1 MTPAEFI
8 AKWSDATLRER
19 QGSQM
24 HFINLCALLDQPQP
38 DDPDRY
44 CFERGATKA
53 GGDDGWA
60 DVWRRGCFAWEY
72 KGPHK
77 DLDKAFRQ
85 LATYVSDLENP
96 PYLITSDM
104 TRIIVRTNFTNTV
117 TAIHEFSLEDLRDPA
132 KRDLL
137 RQIFEGSEK
146 LKPVISPQ
154 DLTAKAVER
163 FAELGRRLQDRRTPE
178 NKPLHDPRAIAH
190 FLNQLVF
197 CMFAEDARL
206 LPDSLFTRTVRGVQ
220 SHPARAQTALGSLFR
235 AMASEAEDDRF
246 LLGVGVINWFNGG
259 LFDGASPLP
268 LEAPDLKLIADT
280 AEEHDWSEI
289 DPAIFGTMFEEALKA
304 TRKRAALGAHYTDR
318 AKILKIVDPVIVR
331 PLEAEWAAARD
342 DIIAAASAADASEAQ
357 RKAILE
363 DLAGKLSAEDADAVS
378 ASEEARARQ
387 SKNLELF
394 DGVGARRL
402 APAAQAALKTVQPK
416 LRKLDTQRGEHLKVA
431 RDRLE
436 AFLQR
441 LGAYRVL
448 DPACGSGNFLYVAL
462 HALKDLELKALI
474 EAERLTGLQ
483 SPGPRVTLD
492 AVRGIEI
499 EPYAAELARVT
510 LWIGDLQWSLKN
522 GYRNWPKPILAKLD
536 QIENRDALLNPD
548 GSEADWPPVDAI
560 IGNPPFLGDKKMI
573 ADIGEDYVTQLRKTF
588 KGRVPGGADFVSY
601 WVEKAWR
608 EVNPNPPPTGKVAR
622 RPSRGDGG
630 GSPQTQSPDQAPSTA
645 SRSPSPDGGGMKRAG
660 LVTTNSIR
668 GGASRKVLDPIAGAD
683 AIWEAWADEPWVLD
697 GAAVRVSM
705 LGFGQGFVERRLN
718 GEGVTRVTSDLA
730 GAAQD
735 LTATTKLVENAAKSF
750 QGPVLVGEFDIDG
763 VIARRWLWN
772 PLNPNGKPNADVVKP
787 LRNGQDLVRRSRDQ
801 WVINFNEYS
810 LEEASLFEN
819 PFEHIRQ
826 FVEPI
831 RRENRRASRAR
842 LWWKHGETGA
852 AMWRAIGQQPRY
864 LATSQVAKHRI
875 FVWLSSR
882 IQPHQ
887 TVIAIARDD
896 DVSFGI
902 LNSRIHESW
911 SLKTGS
917 FMGVGNDPRYT
928 PSTTFETFPFPE
940 GLTPNIPAADYAD
953 DPRAAAIADAAR
965 DLNTLRENWLN
976 PADLVRI
983 EPEVVPG
990 YPDRILPVSDEAAR
1004 MLKTRTLTNLYNQR
1018 PEWLAMA
1025 HRRLDAAVAAAYGWP
1040 TNLSDEGIVERLF
1053 ALNQERAVAQR

>member
-1 MTPAEFI
+1 VNAAAFI

-19 QGSQM
+19 QGSQE
-24 HFINLCALLDQPQP
+24 HFLDLCRLLGEPTP
-38 DDPDRY
+38 AEDDPHGERY

-96 PYLITSDM
+96 PYLVTSDM
-104 TRIIVRTNFTNTV
+104 TRIIVRTNFTNTITKV
-117 TAIHEFSLEDLRDPA
+117 IEFALEDLREPP
-132 KRDLL
+132 KLDLL
-137 RQIFEGSEK
+137 RQIFQGSEK

-154 DLTAKAVER
+154 ELTAKAVER
-163 FAELGRRLQDRRTPE
+163 FAELGRRLQDRRT
-178 NKPLHDPRAIAH
+178 KDDTPLYDPRAIAH

-206 LPDSLFTRTVRGVQ
+206 LPDKLFTKTVKGVQTRPALAQQALASLFK
-220 SHPARAQTALGSLFR
+220 

-246 LLGVGVINWFNGG
+246 FLGVGVINWFNGG
-259 LFDGASPLP
+259 LFDGAEPLM
-268 LEAPDLKLIADT
+268 LEAPDLKLVADT
-280 AEEHDWSEI
+280 ADEHDWSEI

-318 AKILKIVDPVIVR
+318 AKILKIVDPVIVW
-331 PLEAEWAAARD
+331 PLEAEWDAARAD
-342 DIIAAASAADASEAQ
+342 IAAAADDARAALERRQAIFDEAGEALKAGQ
-357 RKAILE
+357 GKGDEAKRRKAVTQA
-363 DLAGKLSAEDADAVS
+363 DRDRTLALN
-378 ASEEARARQ
+378 R
-387 SKNLELF
+387 
-394 DGVGARRL
+394 
-402 APAAQAALKTVQPK
+402 
-416 LRKLDTQRGEHLKVA
+416 A

-548 GSEADWPPVDAI
+548 GTEAEWPTVDAI
-560 IGNPPFLGDKKMI
+560 IGNPPFLGDRKMI

-588 KGRVPGGADFVSY
+588 KGRVPGGADFVTY

-608 EVNPNPPPTGKVAR
+608 EVNPNPPPPGEVAR
-622 RPSRGDGG
+622 RPSRRDRG
-630 GSPQTQSPDQAPSTA
+630 GSTQTPNPDQAPTTA
-645 SRSPSPDGGGMKRAG
+645 SRSIGSPYGGGMKRAG

-668 GGASRKVLDPIAGAD
+668 GGASRKVLDPIADAD

-705 LGFGQGFVERRLN
+705 FGFGQGFVQRRLDGFSVSEIN
-718 GEGVTRVTSDLA
+718 A
-730 GAAQD
+730 D
-735 LTATTKLVENAAKSF
+735 LTSSNTDLTDAKRLAENVDQAF
-750 QGPVLVGEFDIDG
+750 QGTISYGPFEIEGPE
-763 VIARRWLWN
+763 ARDLLRR
-772 PLNPNGKPNADVVKP
+772 PLNPNGRPNSDVVRP
-787 LRNGQDLVRRSRDQ
+787 WTNGQDITRRPSDNWIVFFSR
-801 WVINFNEYS
+801 S
-810 LEEASLFEN
+810 HTEEQASLYEG
-819 PFEHIRQ
+819 PFAVIADRVRPYRAAKPN
-826 FVEPI
+826 VEL
-831 RRENRRASRAR
+831 NRFWWR
-842 LWWKHGETGA
+842 LWRHRPEFFA
-852 AMWRAIGQQPRY
+852 ASTKLERVIVTARV
-864 LATSQVAKHRI
+864 SKHRL
-875 FVWLSSR
+875 FVWRPVSVVPDSA
-882 IQPHQ
+882 
-887 TVIAIARDD
+887 TVAITREDD
-896 DVSFGI
+896 ATFGI
-902 LNSRIHESW
+902 LHSRFHELW
-911 SLKTGS
+911 SLGLGTWL
-917 FMGVGNDPRYT
+917 GVGNDPRYT

-953 DPRAAAIADAAR
+953 DPRAVAIAEAAR
-965 DLNTLRENWLN
+965 DLNAKREAWLN
-976 PADLVRI
+976 PADLIRI

-990 YPDRILPVSDEAAR
+990 YPDRVLPVSDEAAKV
-1004 MLKTRTLTNLYNQR
+1004 LKTRTLTNLYNQR
-1018 PEWLAMA
+1018 PEWLVMA
-1025 HRRLDAAVAAAYGWP
+1025 HRKLDAAVAAAYGWP
-1040 TNLSDEGIVERLF
+1040 ADLTDDEVLERLF
-1053 ALNQERAVAQR
+1053 ALNQARAAVEKAAMPVKAKRQKKADA

>member
-1 MTPAEFI
+1 MNAADFI

-24 HFINLCALLDQPQP
+24 HFLDLCALLDQPQP
-38 DDPDRY
+38 TDPDRY

-96 PYLITSDM
+96 PYLVTSDM
-104 TRIIVRTNFTNTV
+104 SRIIVRTNFTNTV
-117 TAIHEFSLEDLRDPA
+117 TAVHEFTLEDLRDPA

-146 LKPVISPQ
+146 LKPTVSPQ

-163 FAELGRRLQDRRTPE
+163 FAELGRRLQDRRTPDDR
-178 NKPLHDPRAIAH
+178 PRHDPRAIAH

-206 LPDSLFTRTVRGVQ
+206 LPDKLFTKTVKGVQTRPALAQKALASLFK
-220 SHPARAQTALGSLFR
+220 
-235 AMASEAEDDRF
+235 AMASEEEDDRF
-246 LLGVGVINWFNGG
+246 FLGVGVINWFNGG
-259 LFDGASPLP
+259 LFDGAEPLL
-268 LEAPDLKLIADT
+268 LETPDLKLVADT
-280 AEEHDWSEI
+280 ADEHDWSEI

-318 AKILKIVDPVIVR
+318 AKILKIVDPVIVW
-331 PLEAEWAAARD
+331 PLEAEWSAARAD
-342 DIIAAASAADASEAQ
+342 IAAAADDARAAVARRQAIFDKAGDALKAGEGKGDEAKR
-357 RKAILE
+357 RKAVTQADRE
-363 DLAGKLSAEDADAVS
+363 RTLALN
-378 ASEEARARQ
+378 R
-387 SKNLELF
+387 
-394 DGVGARRL
+394 
-402 APAAQAALKTVQPK
+402 
-416 LRKLDTQRGEHLKVA
+416 A

-548 GSEADWPPVDAI
+548 GTEAEWPPVDAI
-560 IGNPPFLGDKKMI
+560 IGNPPFLGDRKMI

-588 KGRVPGGADFVSY
+588 KGRVPGGADFVTY

-608 EVNPNPPPTGKVAR
+608 EVSENPPPPFAGEGDPEGVEGATPDTV
-622 RPSRGDGG
+622 RG
-630 GSPQTQSPDQAPSTA
+630 SAPSTA
-645 SRSPSPDGGGMKRAG
+645 VPAVPLPRSAALPGGGMRRAG

-668 GGASRKVLDPIAGAD
+668 GGASRKVLDPIADAD

-705 LGFGQGFVERRLN
+705 FGFGSGFVERRLGGLSVEAIN
-718 GEGVTRVTSDLA
+718 ADLTSSST
-730 GAAQD
+730 D
-735 LTATTKLVENAAKSF
+735 LTAAKRLPENVDQAF
-750 QGPVLVGEFDIDG
+750 QGTISYGPFEIEGPE
-763 VIARRWLWN
+763 ARDLLRR
-772 PLNPNGKPNADVVKP
+772 PLNPNGRPNSDVVRPWTNGQDITRRPSDNWIVFFSSSHTEEQASLYEAPFAVITDRVRPYRAAKPNAE
-787 LRNGQDLVRRSRDQ
+787 L
-801 WVINFNEYS
+801 
-810 LEEASLFEN
+810 
-819 PFEHIRQ
+819 
-826 FVEPI
+826 
-831 RRENRRASRAR
+831 NRFWWR
-842 LWWKHGETGA
+842 LWRHRPEFFA
-852 AMWRAIGQQPRY
+852 ASTKLERVIVTARV
-864 LATSQVAKHRI
+864 SKHRL
-875 FVWLSSR
+875 FVWRPVSVVPDSA
-882 IQPHQ
+882 
-887 TVIAIARDD
+887 TVAITREDD
-896 DVSFGI
+896 ASFGI
-902 LNSRIHESW
+902 LHSRFHELW
-911 SLKTGS
+911 SLGLGTWL
-917 FMGVGNDPRYT
+917 GVGNDPRYT

-953 DPRAAAIADAAR
+953 DPRAVAIAEAAR
-965 DLNTLRENWLN
+965 DLNAKREAWLN

-990 YPDRILPVSDEAAR
+990 YPDRILPVSDEAAKV
-1004 MLKTRTLTNLYNQR
+1004 LKTRTLTNLYNQR

-1040 TNLSDEGIVERLF
+1040 ADLTDDAVLEHLF
-1053 ALNQERAVAQR
+1053 ALNQERAAAGR

>member
-1 MTPAEFI
+1 MNAADFI

-24 HFINLCALLDQPQP
+24 HFLDLCALLDQPQP
-38 DDPDRY
+38 TDPDRY

-96 PYLITSDM
+96 PYLVTSDM
-104 TRIIVRTNFTNTV
+104 SRIIVRTNFTNTV
-117 TAIHEFSLEDLRDPA
+117 TAVHEFALEDLRDPA

-146 LKPVISPQ
+146 LKPTVSPQ
-154 DLTAKAVER
+154 ELTAKAVER
-163 FAELGRRLQDRRTPE
+163 FAELGRRLQDRRT
-178 NKPLHDPRAIAH
+178 KDDTPLHDPRAIAH

-206 LPDSLFTRTVRGVQ
+206 LPDKLFTKTVKGVQTRPALAQKALASLFK
-220 SHPARAQTALGSLFR
+220 
-235 AMASEAEDDRF
+235 AMASEEEDDRF
-246 LLGVGVINWFNGG
+246 FLGVGVINWFNGG
-259 LFDGASPLP
+259 LFDGAEPLL
-268 LEAPDLKLIADT
+268 LEAPDLKLVADIAD
-280 AEEHDWSEI
+280 EHDWSEI

-318 AKILKIVDPVIVR
+318 AKILKIVDPVIVW
-331 PLEAEWAAARD
+331 PLEAEWSAARADIAAAADDARAAAARRQAIFD
-342 DIIAAASAADASEAQ
+342 KAGDALKAGEGKGDEAKR
-357 RKAILE
+357 RKAVTQADRE
-363 DLAGKLSAEDADAVS
+363 RTLALN
-378 ASEEARARQ
+378 R
-387 SKNLELF
+387 
-394 DGVGARRL
+394 
-402 APAAQAALKTVQPK
+402 
-416 LRKLDTQRGEHLKVA
+416 A

-548 GSEADWPPVDAI
+548 GTEAQWPTVDAI

-588 KGRVPGGADFVSY
+588 KGRVPGGADFVTY

-608 EVNPNPPPTGKVAR
+608 EVSENPPPPFAGEGDPEGVEGATPDTV
-622 RPSRGDGG
+622 RG
-630 GSPQTQSPDQAPSTA
+630 SAPSTA
-645 SRSPSPDGGGMKRAG
+645 VPAVPLPRSAALPGGGMRRAG

-668 GGASRKVLDPIAGAD
+668 GGASRKVLDPIADAD

-705 LGFGQGFVERRLN
+705 LGFGSGFSDRRLN
-718 GEGVTRVTSDLA
+718 GEVVPA
-730 GAAQD
+730 VNAD
-735 LTATTKLVENAAKSF
+735 LTAAEADLTKAPHLSDNSGIAF
-750 QGPVLVGEFDIDG
+750 QGPVLVGPFQVDG
-763 VIARRWLWN
+763 DIARSWLTA
-772 PLNPNGKPNADVVKP
+772 PSNPNGQKNQVVLSRILNASDI
-787 LRNGQDLVRRSRDQ
+787 VRRDSGR
-801 WVINFNEYS
+801 WVIDFGS
-810 LEEASLFEN
+810 LSEVDASLFEL
-819 PFEHIRQ
+819 PFQYATQEIRPTRIQ
-826 FVEPI
+826 
-831 RRENRRASRAR
+831 NRRSWRAEQ
-842 LWWKHGETGA
+842 WWKHGENGEG
-852 AMWRAIGQQPRY
+852 WRKASAEFKRSILTPR
-864 LATSQVAKHRI
+864 VAKHRV
-875 FVWLSSR
+875 FVWISSAVL
-882 IQPHQ
+882 PDSA
-887 TVIAIARDD
+887 TIAIARDD
-896 DVSFGI
+896 DTTFGI
-902 LNSRIHESW
+902 LHSRFHELW
-911 SLKTGS
+911 SLRMGTWL
-917 FMGVGNDPRYT
+917 GVGNDPRYT

-953 DPRAAAIADAAR
+953 DPRAVAIAEAAR
-965 DLNTLRENWLN
+965 DLNAKREAWLN

-990 YPDRILPVSDEAAR
+990 YPDRILPVSDEAAKV
-1004 MLKTRTLTNLYNQR
+1004 LKTRTLTNLYNQR

-1040 TNLSDEGIVERLF
+1040 ADLTDDAVLEHLF
-1053 ALNQERAVAQR
+1053 ALNQERAAAGR

>member
-24 HFINLCALLDQPQP
+24 HFLNLCALLDQPQP
-38 DDPDRY
+38 DDGDRY

-96 PYLITSDM
+96 PYLVTSDM
-104 TRIIVRTNFTNTV
+104 SRIIVRTNFTNTV
-117 TAIHEFSLEDLRDPA
+117 TAVHEFTLEDLRDPA

-137 RQIFEGSEK
+137 RQVFEGADT
-146 LKPVISPQ
+146 LKPTVSPQ
-154 DLTAKAVER
+154 ELTAKAVER
-163 FAELGRRLQDRRTPE
+163 FAELGRRLQDRRTPDDR
-178 NKPLHDPRAIAH
+178 PLHDPRAIAH
-190 FLNQLVF
+190 FLNQLLF

-206 LPDSLFTRTVRGVQ
+206 LPDKLFTKTIKGVQ
-220 SHPARAQTALGSLFR
+220 THPARAQKALAALFKG
-235 AMASEAEDDRF
+235 MASEDEDDRF
-246 LLGVGVINWFNGG
+246 FLGVGVINWFNGG
-259 LFDGASPLP
+259 LFDGAEPLL
-268 LEAPDLKLIADT
+268 LETPDLRLVADT
-280 AEEHDWSEI
+280 ADEHDWSEI

-318 AKILKIVDPVIVR
+318 AKILKIVDPVIVW
-331 PLEAEWAAARD
+331 PLEAEWDAVRTD
-342 DIIAAASAADASEAQ
+342 IAAAADDARAALERRQAIFDEAGEALKAGQ
-357 RKAILE
+357 GKGDEAKRRKAVTQAE
-363 DLAGKLSAEDADAVS
+363 RDRTLALN
-378 ASEEARARQ
+378 R
-387 SKNLELF
+387 
-394 DGVGARRL
+394 
-402 APAAQAALKTVQPK
+402 
-416 LRKLDTQRGEHLKVA
+416 A

-483 SPGPRVTLD
+483 SPAPRVTLD

-548 GSEADWPPVDAI
+548 GTEAEWPSVDAI
-560 IGNPPFLGDKKMI
+560 IGNPPFLGDRKMI

-588 KGRVPGGADFVSY
+588 KGRVPGGADFVTY

-608 EVNPNPPPTGKVAR
+608 EVC
-622 RPSRGDGG
+622 
-630 GSPQTQSPDQAPSTA
+630 
-645 SRSPSPDGGGMKRAG
+645 PSPLGGEGGPRSGSDEGAAGKIASPPADIAGAETPPSSVTLRATPSPPRGEGQRRAG

-668 GGASRKVLDPIAGAD
+668 GGASRKVLDPIADAD

-705 LGFGQGFVERRLN
+705 LGFGFGFTERRLDGRTTPAIN
-718 GEGVTRVTSDLA
+718 A
-730 GAAQD
+730 D
-735 LTATTKLVENAAKSF
+735 LTSATADLTDATRIKENADRSF
-750 QGPVLVGEFDIDG
+750 IGTQKNGPFDISGDQ
-763 VIARRWLWN
+763 ARLWLKA
-772 PLNPNGKPNADVVKP
+772 PQNPNGRPNSDVIRP
-787 LRNGQDLVRRSRDQ
+787 WTNGSGLTRRSEDRWIIDFGTNRSEPDAAMFELPFGHVILHVQPTRLALRRD
-801 WVINFNEYS
+801 WHRTKWW
-810 LEEASLFEN
+810 LHGDPRPAL
-819 PFEHIRQ
+819 
-826 FVEPI
+826 
-831 RRENRRASRAR
+831 RREIAPLERFV
-842 LWWKHGETGA
+842 
-852 AMWRAIGQQPRY
+852 
-864 LATSQVAKHRI
+864 ATPLVSKHRV
-875 FVWLSSR
+875 FVWLPR
-882 IQPHQ
+882 CQIPEN
-887 TVIAIARDD
+887 TVVAIARDD
-896 DVSFGI
+896 DTAFGV
-902 LNSRIHESW
+902 LHSRFHELW
-911 SLKTGS
+911 SLR
-917 FMGVGNDPRYT
+917 MGTSLEDRPRYT

-940 GLTPNIPAADYAD
+940 GLTPNIPAADYAE
-953 DPRAAAIADAAR
+953 DPRAIDIAEAAR
-965 DLNTLRENWLN
+965 DLNAKREAWLN
-976 PADLVRI
+976 PADLVRT

-990 YPDRILPVSDEAAR
+990 YPDRILPVSDEAAKV
-1004 MLKTRTLTNLYNQR
+1004 LKTRTLTNLYNQR
-1018 PEWLAMA
+1018 PEWLDIA

-1040 TNLSDEGIVERLF
+1040 TDLTDDQVLEHLF
-1053 ALNQERAVAQR
+1053 ALNQERAAAGR

>member
-1 MTPAEFI
+1 MNAADFI

-24 HFINLCALLDQPQP
+24 HFLDLCALLDQPQP
-38 DDPDRY
+38 TDPDRY

-96 PYLITSDM
+96 PYLVTSDM
-104 TRIIVRTNFTNTV
+104 SRIIVRTNFTNTV
-117 TAIHEFSLEDLRDPA
+117 TAVHEFALEDLRDPA

-146 LKPVISPQ
+146 LKPTVSPQ
-154 DLTAKAVER
+154 ELTAKAVER
-163 FAELGRRLQDRRTPE
+163 FAELGRRLQDRRT
-178 NKPLHDPRAIAH
+178 KDDTPLHDPRAIAH

-206 LPDSLFTRTVRGVQ
+206 LPDKLFTKTVKGVQTRPALAQKALASLFK
-220 SHPARAQTALGSLFR
+220 
-235 AMASEAEDDRF
+235 AMASEEEDDRF
-246 LLGVGVINWFNGG
+246 FLGVGVINWFNGG
-259 LFDGASPLP
+259 LFDGAEPLL
-268 LEAPDLKLIADT
+268 LEAPDLKLVADT
-280 AEEHDWSEI
+280 ADEHDWSEI

-318 AKILKIVDPVIVR
+318 AKILKIVDPVIVW
-331 PLEAEWAAARD
+331 PLEAEWDAARAE
-342 DIIAAASAADASEAQ
+342 IAAAADDARAAQERRQAIFEEAGEALKAGQ
-357 RKAILE
+357 GKGDETKRRKAVTQA
-363 DLAGKLSAEDADAVS
+363 DRDRTLALN
-378 ASEEARARQ
+378 R
-387 SKNLELF
+387 
-394 DGVGARRL
+394 
-402 APAAQAALKTVQPK
+402 
-416 LRKLDTQRGEHLKVA
+416 A

-536 QIENRDALLNPD
+536 QIENRDALLDPD
-548 GSEADWPPVDAI
+548 GSEAEWPTVDAI
-560 IGNPPFLGDKKMI
+560 IGNPPFLGGKRLRDGLG
-573 ADIGEDYVTQLRKTF
+573 DDYVSRLF
-588 KGRVPGGADFVSY
+588 AAYKGRVPAEADFVVY
-601 WVEKAWR
+601 WIEKAWR
-608 EVNPNPPPTGKVAR
+608 EVVGSNPAPAPNSREIDGSSPRSASNR
-622 RPSRGDGG
+622 RV
-630 GSPQTQSPDQAPSTA
+630 
-645 SRSPSPDGGGMKRAG
+645 G
-660 LVTTNSIR
+660 LVTTNSVR
-668 GGASRKVLDPIAGAD
+668 GGANRRVLEPIAD
-683 AIWEAWADEPWVLD
+683 AEGLQEAWADEPWVLE

-705 LGFGQGFVERRLN
+705 LGFGSGFTKRRLN
-718 GEGVTRVTSDLA
+718 GVETA
-730 GAAQD
+730 EINAD
-735 LTATTKLVENAAKSF
+735 LTSNDADLTKAGRLKENSGVAFMGDTKGGSF
-750 QGPVLVGEFDIDG
+750 EVAGDV
-763 VIARRWLWN
+763 AREWLKA
-772 PLNPNGKPNADVVKP
+772 PLNPNGRPNSDVLKPYIVAIDLSRRP
-787 LRNGQDLVRRSRDQ
+787 LDRWIIDFG
-801 WVINFNEYS
+801 WTMTEA
-810 LEEASLFEN
+810 EASLYEG
-819 PFEHIRQ
+819 PFRHALLFVQPERSRNAREAYRNEWWRH
-826 FVEPI
+826 VEP
-831 RRENRRASRAR
+831 RPGM
-842 LWWKHGETGA
+842 WK
-852 AMWRAIGQQPRY
+852 AIGQSARY
-864 LATSQVAKHRI
+864 LATPVVSKHRLFAWFDREI
-875 FVWLSSR
+875 CPANLVD
-882 IQPHQ
+882 
-887 TVIAIARDD
+887 VVARDD
-896 DVSFGI
+896 DTTFGI
-902 LNSRIHESW
+902 LHSRFHELW
-911 SLKTGS
+911 SLRMGTWL
-917 FMGVGNDPRYT
+917 GVGNDPRYT

-953 DPRAAAIADAAR
+953 DPRAVAIAEAAR
-965 DLNTLRENWLN
+965 DLNAKREAWLN

-990 YPDRILPVSDEAAR
+990 YPDRILPISDEAAKV
-1004 MLKTRTLTNLYNQR
+1004 LKTRTLTNLYNQR

-1040 TNLSDEGIVERLF
+1040 ADLSDDAVLEHLF
-1053 ALNQERAVAQR
+1053 ALNQDRAAAGR

>member
-24 HFINLCALLDQPQP
+24 HFLNLCALLEQPEP
-38 DDPDRY
+38 DNNDRY

-117 TAIHEFSLEDLRDPA
+117 TAVHEFSLEDLRDPA

-146 LKPVISPQ
+146 LKPTVSPQ

-163 FAELGRRLQDRRTPE
+163 FAELGRRLQDRRTPDD
-178 NKPLHDPRAIAH
+178 KPLHDPRAIAH

-206 LPDSLFTRTVRGVQ
+206 LPDKLFTKTLRGVQ
-220 SHPARAQTALGSLFR
+220 TRPALAQKALASLFK
-235 AMASEAEDDRF
+235 AMASESEDDRF
-246 LLGVGVINWFNGG
+246 FLGVGVINWFNGG
-259 LFDGASPLP
+259 LFDGAEPLL
-268 LEAPDLKLIADT
+268 LEAPDLELVARTAD
-280 AEEHDWSEI
+280 EHDWSEI

-318 AKILKIVDPVIVR
+318 AKILKIVDPVIVW
-331 PLEAEWAAARD
+331 PLEAEWEAARAD
-342 DIIAAASAADASEAQ
+342 IAAAADDARTANARRQTIFDAAGEALKAGQ
-357 RKAILE
+357 GKGDEAKRRKAVTQAE
-363 DLAGKLSAEDADAVS
+363 RDRTLAL
-378 ASEEARARQ
+378 
-387 SKNLELF
+387 N
-394 DGVGARRL
+394 
-402 APAAQAALKTVQPK
+402 
-416 LRKLDTQRGEHLKVA
+416 HA

-536 QIENRDALLNPD
+536 QIENRDALLNPN
-548 GSEADWPPVDAI
+548 GSEADWPTVDAI

-573 ADIGEDYVTQLRKTF
+573 RKLGEDYVSRLRTIYSS
-588 KGRVPGGADFVSY
+588 RVPGGADFVMH
-601 WVEKAWR
+601 WVMK
-608 EVNPNPPPTGKVAR
+608 
-622 RPSRGDGG
+622 GG
-630 GSPQTQSPDQAPSTA
+630 EALTNQAAKTL
-645 SRSPSPDGGGMKRAG
+645 GV
-660 LVTTNSIR
+660 VTTNSIR
-668 GGASRKVLDPIAGAD
+668 QGLSNRVLQRFLDNGGVIFD
-683 AIWEAWADEPWVLD
+683 AWADEEWTLD
-697 GAAVRVSM
+697 GAQVRVS
-705 LGFGQGFVERRLN
+705 LLCLTTKCDVQSKLNGQSVDLISARLRPAKIGLDYSRSKRLSENAKAGFVGVFLN
-718 GEGVTRVTSDLA
+718 GNFEISTATAESL
-730 GAAQD
+730 
-735 LTATTKLVENAAKSF
+735 LTA
-750 QGPVLVGEFDIDG
+750 
-763 VIARRWLWN
+763 
-772 PLNPNGKPNADVVKP
+772 PLNVNGRSNSDVVK
-787 LRNGQDLVRRSRDQ
+787 RTANGDD
-801 WVINFNEYS
+801 I
-810 LEEASLFEN
+810 
-819 PFEHIRQ
+819 
-826 FVEPI
+826 
-831 RRENRRASRAR
+831 
-842 LWWKHGETGA
+842 
-852 AMWRAIGQQPRY
+852 
-864 LATSQVAKHRI
+864 
-875 FVWLSSR
+875 LSSR
-882 IQPHQ
+882 DLKWLIDFNSMNLEAASLYEQPFEIVQNQVKPYRLRRDEAGEFALKEVRTRDNWWIYSRPRGEMRSHLNGLHRY
-887 TVIAIARDD
+887 IATPMVSKHRVFVFLPSSILPDQKILAFRFDD
-896 DVSFGI
+896 YVNLGM
-902 LNSRIHESW
+902 LQSRLHSVWSAESCSW
-911 SLKTGS
+911 IGA
-917 FMGVGNDPRYT
+917 GNDPTYT
-928 PSTTFETFPFPE
+928 IQNTFETFPFPE
-940 GLTPNIPAADYAD
+940 GLTPNIPTTDYAD
-953 DPRAAAIADAAR
+953 DPRAVAIAEAAR
-965 DLNTLRENWLN
+965 DLNEKREAWLN
-976 PADLVRI
+976 PADLVRD

-990 YPDRILPVSDEAAR
+990 YPDRILPVSDEAAKV
-1004 MLKTRTLTNLYNQR
+1004 LKTRTLTNLYNQR
-1018 PEWLAMA
+1018 PEWLDVA

-1040 TNLSDEGIVERLF
+1040 ADLTDDQVLEHLF
-1053 ALNQERAVAQR
+1053 ALNQERAVAGR

>member
-1 MTPAEFI
+1 M
-8 AKWSDATLRER
+8 RER

-24 HFINLCALLDQPQP
+24 HFLDLCALLDQPQP
-38 DDPDRY
+38 TDPDRY

-96 PYLITSDM
+96 PYLVTSDM
-104 TRIIVRTNFTNTV
+104 SRIIVRTNFTNTV
-117 TAIHEFSLEDLRDPA
+117 TAVHEFALEDLRDPA

-146 LKPVISPQ
+146 LKPTVSPQ
-154 DLTAKAVER
+154 ELTAKAVER
-163 FAELGRRLQDRRTPE
+163 FAELGRRLQDRRT
-178 NKPLHDPRAIAH
+178 KDDTPLHDPRAIAH

-206 LPDSLFTRTVRGVQ
+206 LPDKLFTKTVKGVQTRPALAQKALASLFK
-220 SHPARAQTALGSLFR
+220 
-235 AMASEAEDDRF
+235 AMASEEEDDRF
-246 LLGVGVINWFNGG
+246 FLGVGVINWFNGG
-259 LFDGASPLP
+259 LFDGAEPLL
-268 LEAPDLKLIADT
+268 LEAPDLKLVADT
-280 AEEHDWSEI
+280 ADEHDWSEI

-318 AKILKIVDPVIVR
+318 AKILKIVDPVIVW
-331 PLEAEWAAARD
+331 PLEAEWDAARAD
-342 DIIAAASAADASEAQ
+342 IAAAADDARAAQERRQAIFEEAGEALKAGQ
-357 RKAILE
+357 GKGDEAKRRKAVTQA
-363 DLAGKLSAEDADAVS
+363 DRDRTLALN
-378 ASEEARARQ
+378 R
-387 SKNLELF
+387 
-394 DGVGARRL
+394 
-402 APAAQAALKTVQPK
+402 
-416 LRKLDTQRGEHLKVA
+416 A

-548 GSEADWPPVDAI
+548 GTEAEWPAVDAI
-560 IGNPPFLGDKKMI
+560 IGNPPFLDGKKMLSQVESVH
-573 ADIGEDYVTQLRKTF
+573 DLRKVYES
-588 KGRVPGGADFVSY
+588 VPAAADFVTY
-601 WVEKAWR
+601 WFAHAW
-608 EVNPNPPPTGKVAR
+608 N
-622 RPSRGDGG
+622 DI
-630 GSPQTQSPDQAPSTA
+630 QAGRA
-645 SRSPSPDGGGMKRAG
+645 QRAG
-660 LVTTNSIR
+660 FVATNSVR
-668 GGASRKVLDPIAGAD
+668 GGASRRVLDPIADAD
-683 AIWEAWADEPWVLD
+683 AIWEAWADEPWTLS
-697 GAAVRVSM
+697 GAAVRVS
-705 LGFGQGFVERRLN
+705 LVGFGNGFLARRLD
-718 GEGVTRVTSDLA
+718 GRDSVQIQA
-730 GAAQD
+730 D
-735 LTATTKLVENAAKSF
+735 LTGEVFDLTKADRLTENLEACFEGGQKFGA
-750 QGPVLVGEFDIDG
+750 FDITGDQ
-763 VIARRWLWN
+763 ARTWLKMTG
-772 PLNPNGKPNADVVKP
+772 NPNGKPNSDILRRLWNGMDVARRRSDTWVVIYPDGTTEADAAEYEAPFEYLLRNVKP
-787 LRNGQDLVRRSRDQ
+787 ERAISVVERNRTHWWLHHRSRP
-801 WVINFNEYS
+801 EM
-810 LEEASLFEN
+810 
-819 PFEHIRQ
+819 
-826 FVEPI
+826 
-831 RRENRRASRAR
+831 RRRIHLLSRY
-842 LWWKHGETGA
+842 
-852 AMWRAIGQQPRY
+852 I
-864 LATSQVAKHRI
+864 ATPVVTKHRV
-875 FVWLSSR
+875 FVWLAKSDWPSNLLD
-882 IQPHQ
+882 
-887 TVIAIARDD
+887 AIARDD
-896 DVSFGI
+896 DTSFGI
-902 LNSRIHESW
+902 LHSRFHELW
-911 SLKTGS
+911 SLRMGTWL
-917 FMGVGNDPRYT
+917 GVGNDPRYT

-953 DPRAAAIADAAR
+953 DPRAVAIAEAAR
-965 DLNTLRENWLN
+965 DLNAKREAWLN

-990 YPDRILPVSDEAAR
+990 YPDRILPISDEAAKV
-1004 MLKTRTLTNLYNQR
+1004 LKTRTLTNLYNQR

-1040 TNLSDEGIVERLF
+1040 ADLSDDAVLEHLF
-1053 ALNQERAVAQR
+1053 ALNQDRAAAGR

>member
-1 MTPAEFI
+1 MNAADFI

-24 HFINLCALLDQPQP
+24 HFLDLCALLDQPQP
-38 DDPDRY
+38 TDPDRY

-96 PYLITSDM
+96 PYLVTSDM
-104 TRIIVRTNFTNTV
+104 SRIIVRTNFTNTV
-117 TAIHEFSLEDLRDPA
+117 TAVHELALEDLRDPA

-146 LKPVISPQ
+146 LKPTVSPQ
-154 DLTAKAVER
+154 ELTAKAVER
-163 FAELGRRLQDRRTPE
+163 FAELGRRLQDRRT
-178 NKPLHDPRAIAH
+178 KDDRPLHDPRAIAH

-206 LPDSLFTRTVRGVQ
+206 LPDKLFTKTIKGVQTRPALAQKALASLFK
-220 SHPARAQTALGSLFR
+220 
-235 AMASEAEDDRF
+235 AMASEEEDDRF
-246 LLGVGVINWFNGG
+246 FLGVGVINWFNGG
-259 LFDGASPLP
+259 LFDGAEPLL
-268 LEAPDLKLIADT
+268 LEAPDLKLVADT
-280 AEEHDWSEI
+280 ADEHDWSEI

-318 AKILKIVDPVIVR
+318 AKILKIVDPVIVW
-331 PLEAEWAAARD
+331 PLEAEWAAARAD
-342 DIIAAASAADASEAQ
+342 IAAAAD
-357 RKAILE
+357 
-363 DLAGKLSAEDADAVS
+363 DAC
-378 ASEEARARQ
+378 
-387 SKNLELF
+387 
-394 DGVGARRL
+394 
-402 APAAQAALKTVQPK
+402 AAQARRQAIFDKAGDALKAGEGK
-416 LRKLDTQRGEHLKVA
+416 GDEAKRRKAVTQADRDRTLALNRA

-548 GSEADWPPVDAI
+548 GTEAEWPAVDAI
-560 IGNPPFLGDKKMI
+560 IGNPPFLGASKMI
-573 ADIGEDYVTQLRKTF
+573 SAMGEEQVVLLRSRYV
-588 KGRVPGGADFVSY
+588 GRVPGFADFVTF
-601 WVEKAWR
+601 WIEKGW
-608 EVNPNPPPTGKVAR
+608 
-622 RPSRGDGG
+622 
-630 GSPQTQSPDQAPSTA
+630 QALA
-645 SRSPSPDGGGMKRAG
+645 SKNAVRVGF
-660 LVTTNSIR
+660 VTTNSVR
-668 GGASRKVLDPIAGAD
+668 GGTNRKVLEPIAD
-683 AIWEAWADEPWVLD
+683 EKAIWEAWPDEAWVVD

-705 LGFGQGFVERRLN
+705 LGYGTGFVSRRVN
-718 GEGVTRVTSDLA
+718 GAEVVAINADLTSSGFDLSKAKRLGENKGFSFYGTKKGGSFDIPGDLA
-730 GAAQD
+730 RAWLLAPKNPNDRPNSDVLHPRATGAD
-735 LTATTKLVENAAKSF
+735 LVQRSSDEWVIDYGVAGEEADAALYELPFGHILKLVK
-750 QGPVLVGEFDIDG
+750 PVREK
-763 VIARRWLWN
+763 N
-772 PLNPNGKPNADVVKP
+772 
-787 LRNGQDLVRRSRDQ
+787 
-801 WVINFNEYS
+801 
-810 LEEASLFEN
+810 
-819 PFEHIRQ
+819 
-826 FVEPI
+826 
-831 RRENRRASRAR
+831 RREHRRTR
-842 LWWKHGETGA
+842 WWLHSEAAPGMRDALTGL
-852 AMWRAIGQQPRY
+852 RRY
-864 LATSQVAKHRI
+864 VATPSVAKFRLFTWFFAEI
-875 FVWLSSR
+875 LAD
-882 IQPHQ
+882 QQ
-887 TVIAIARDD
+887 VIAIARDD
-896 DVSFGI
+896 DTTFGI
-902 LNSRIHESW
+902 LHSRFHELW
-911 SLKTGS
+911 SLRMGTWL
-917 FMGVGNDPRYT
+917 GVGNDPRYT

-953 DPRAAAIADAAR
+953 DPRAVAIAEAAR
-965 DLNTLRENWLN
+965 DLNAKREAWLN

-990 YPDRILPVSDEAAR
+990 YPDRILPVSDEAAKV
-1004 MLKTRTLTNLYNQR
+1004 LKTRTLTNLYNQR

-1040 TNLSDEGIVERLF
+1040 ADLTDDAVLEHLF
-1053 ALNQERAVAQR
+1053 ALNQERAAAGR